1 MQSIK
6 LCNKSNK
13 DTTWSIIFTDPT
25 NPHNNIFKFI
35 TLSGQP
41 VVLDTEYEL
50 DAGKECELVILCCP
64 TKQGTYS
71 STFQLIVNGDKTR
84 PYRHVNLMANVPS
97 GIISCEPAE
106 LAMIPA
112 PLNSPVSAIF
122 VLVVQGFL
130 K

>member
-1 MQSIK
+1 M
-6 LCNKSNK
+6 CNKSNEA
-13 DTTWSIIFTDPT
+13 TIWSINFVESA
-25 NPHNNIFKFI
+25 NSHNTIFKFI
-35 TLSGQP
+35 TLSGQA
-41 VVLDTEYEL
+41 VVLDNDYKLEAGKEYEL
-50 DAGKECELVILCCP
+50 VVLCCP
-64 TKQGTYS
+64 TKQGNYFS
-71 STFQLIVNGDKTR
+71 AFQLTVNGDKKR
-84 PYRHVNLMANVPS
+84 PYCHVNLIANVPS

>member
-1 MQSIK
+1 M
-6 LCNKSNK
+6 CNKNNE
-13 DTTWSIIFTDPT
+13 DTSWSIIFAERT
-25 NPHNNIFKFI
+25 NSHNDIFKFI

-41 VVLDTEYEL
+41 IALDNEYKLEV
-50 DAGKECELVILCCP
+50 GKECELVILCCP

-71 STFQLIVNGDKTR
+71 SAFQLIVNGNKAR
-84 PYRHVNLMANVPS
+84 PYRHVKLMANVPS

>member
-1 MQSIK
+1 MQSIQ
-6 LCNKSNK
+6 LCNKSNEV
-13 DTTWSIIFTDPT
+13 TTWSITFIGQANSD
-25 NPHNNIFKFI
+25 NDVFKFL

-41 VVLDTEYEL
+41 VVLDDEHSLEG
-50 DAGKECELVILCCP
+50 GKECELVILCCP
-64 TKQGTYS
+64 TKQGSYS
-71 STFQLIVNGDKTR
+71 RTFQLVVNGDKKR
-84 PYRHVNLMANVPS
+84 PYQHIKLMANVPA
-97 GIISCEPAE
+97 GIIACEPAE

>member
-6 LCNKSNK
+6 LCNKSNE
-13 DTTWSIIFTDPT
+13 DTTWSINFVEST
-25 NPHNNIFKFI
+25 NSHNDIFKLI
-35 TLSGQP
+35 ALSGQP
-41 VVLDTEYEL
+41 VVLDNEYKLEV
-50 DAGKECELVILCCP
+50 GKECELVVLCCP
-64 TKQGTYS
+64 AKQGAYS
-71 STFQLIVNGDKTR
+71 STLQLTVNGDKKR
-84 PYRHVNLMANVPS
+84 PYCHVKLKANVPS

>member
-1 MQSIK
+1 MTFVESA
-6 LCNKSNK
+6 NS
-13 DTTWSIIFTDPT
+13 
-25 NPHNNIFKFI
+25 HNDIFKLI
-35 TLSGQP
+35 TLSGQS
-41 VVLDTEYEL
+41 VVLDCEYEL
-50 DAGKECELVILCCP
+50 EAGKECELVILCCP
-64 TKQGTYS
+64 TKQGNYS
-71 STFQLIVNGDKTR
+71 CALQLVVNGDKKR
-84 PYRHVNLMANVPS
+84 PYRHVKLMANVPS

>member
-1 MQSIK
+1 MQSFK
-6 LCNKSNK
+6 LSNK
-13 DTTWSIIFTDPT
+13 NNETITWSMTFVESA
-25 NPHNNIFKFI
+25 NSHNDIFKII
-35 TLSGQP
+35 TLSGQS
-41 VVLDTEYEL
+41 VVLDCGYKLE
-50 DAGKECELVILCCP
+50 AGKDCELVILCCP
-64 TKQGTYS
+64 TKQGNYS
-71 STFQLIVNGDKTR
+71 SALQLVVNSDKKR
-84 PYRHVNLMANVPS
+84 PYRCVKLTANVPS

>member
-1 MQSIK
+1 M
-6 LCNKSNK
+6 CNKSK
-13 DTTWSIIFTDPT
+13 EDTTWIITFTES
-25 NPHNNIFKFI
+25 NSHNDIFKFI
-35 TLSGQP
+35 TLSGQS
-41 VVLDTEYEL
+41 VTLGNEYSLE
-50 DAGKECELVILCCP
+50 AGEDCELVVLCCP

-71 STFQLIVNGDKTR
+71 SAFHIMLNGDKER
-84 PYRHVNLMANVPS
+84 PYRYVKLMANVPS
-97 GIISCEPAE
+97 GTISCEPAE

>member
-1 MQSIK
+1 M
-6 LCNKSNK
+6 CNKSN
-13 DTTWSIIFTDPT
+13 DAISWSITFVEST
-25 NPHNNIFKFI
+25 NLHNNVFKFL
-35 TLSGQP
+35 TLSGQS
-41 VVLDTEYEL
+41 VVLDSEYGLEV
-50 DAGKECELVILCCP
+50 GKECELVTLCCP
-64 TKQGTYS
+64 TKQGNYYS
-71 STFQLIVNGDKTR
+71 AFQLVINGDKKR
-84 PYRHVNLMANVPS
+84 PYCNVKLTANVPS

>member
-1 MQSIK
+1 M
-6 LCNKSNK
+6 CNKSNEI
-13 DTTWSIIFTDPT
+13 TTWSITFVGQANSD
-25 NPHNNIFKFI
+25 NDIFKFL
-35 TLSGQP
+35 TLSGQA
-41 VVLDTEYEL
+41 VVLDDEYSLE
-50 DAGKECELVILCCP
+50 AGKECELVILCCP
-64 TKQGTYS
+64 TKQGSYS
-71 STFQLIVNGDKTR
+71 CTFQLVVNGDKKR
-84 PYRHVNLMANVPS
+84 PYHHIKLIANVPS